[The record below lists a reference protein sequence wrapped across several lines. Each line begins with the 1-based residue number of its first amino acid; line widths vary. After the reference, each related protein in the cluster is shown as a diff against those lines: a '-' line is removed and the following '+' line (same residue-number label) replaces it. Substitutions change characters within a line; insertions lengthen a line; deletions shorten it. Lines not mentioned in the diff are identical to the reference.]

1 MRAWSADCSTTTLMR
16 NLALLVVLVT
26 ACGTSIKS
34 TTINPSPRPMYSRPA
49 ETVELFTSGAPND
62 RRFVDIAY
70 LEAEQ
75 DSEYSWDDT
84 PEFLK
89 ALRERGAQMGC
100 DGVVVGSPT
109 NRVTTDLVDDRP
121 ANIKGVVATCIMFLD
136 PADAALARR

>member
-1 MRAWSADCSTTTLMR
+1 MR

-26 ACGTSIKS
+26 ACGTTIKA
-34 TTINPSPRPMYSRPA
+34 TAINPSPRPMYSRPA
-49 ETVELFTSGAPND
+49 DTVELFTSGAPAD
-62 RRFVDIAY
+62 RKHVDVAY

-109 NRVTTDLVDDRP
+109 NRITTDLADHP
-121 ANIKGVVATCIMFLD
+121 ANIKGIVATCIMFID
-136 PADAALARR
+136 PADAVLAANR

>member
-1 MRAWSADCSTTTLMR
+1 MRK
-16 NLALLVVLVT
+16 LALLVVLVT
-26 ACGTSIKS
+26 ACGTNIKA

-49 ETVELFTSGAPND
+49 ETVELFTSGAPAD
-62 RRFVDIAY
+62 RKHVDVAY

-75 DSEYSWDDT
+75 DSELSWDDT

-109 NRVTTDLVDDRP
+109 NRVTAGLDGDTP
-121 ANIKGVVATCIMFLD
+121 ANIKGVVATCIMFID
-136 PADAALARR
+136 PADAALASRR